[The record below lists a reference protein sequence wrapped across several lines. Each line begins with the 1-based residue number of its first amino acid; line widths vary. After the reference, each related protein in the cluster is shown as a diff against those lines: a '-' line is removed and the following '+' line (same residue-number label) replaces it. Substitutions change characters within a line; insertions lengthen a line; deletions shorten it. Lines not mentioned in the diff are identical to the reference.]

1 MSLFCSKQFEFGFC
15 HSQTKEF
22 WLLLLLL
29 FSCYVMSNSATP
41 WTSVHGILQARI
53 LEWVAMPFSRESSQP
68 RDRTRVSCIGGWIL
82 YHWATREA
90 LRNRNSTNIC
100 GKNKEWVLLD
110 CELDCEPIACQA
122 LWLIRLPKFK
132 SYWSSTGQT
141 NQQPSLGPGLC
152 LQPPEQTWLQSCT
165 VAFLDCIAE
174 FLGSA
179 HFFMGL
185 FLH

>member
-1 MSLFCSKQFEFGFC
+1 MDCSSED
-15 HSQTKEF
+15 S
-22 WLLLLLL
+22 
-29 FSCYVMSNSATP
+29 
-41 WTSVHGILQARI
+41 SVHGILQARI

-122 LWLIRLPKFK
+122 LWLIKLPKFK